1 MKLILAITIVFLASI
16 ASGYSQYLLH
26 GPYPEFNW
34 AKIEKDTT
42 IEKKLD
48 LIRKIIPNFYVDSSN
63 IRRMLVNY
71 SAKDE
76 YYEHNYE
83 PISEFHI
90 VDVNGDD
97 EMDLIYNGYDFVGA
111 ESPILG
117 VFVNHNDSLFLASK
131 LTGSLD
137 DVKFSN
143 NQISEFVISIS
154 NMFYPIQEQ
163 IKYFEISDSPMYF
176 PIDEELGA
184 YQEYMTERF
193 PYKCSKVEMIP
204 RYTIELKDVLNKTKV
219 FRAKNK
225 LMVSW
230 FPQIAP
236 DTIDTDFDLF
246 STLEPAIDSSNGT
259 YDTIYQINSPNISI
273 DYIMPNERGYIYSEK
288 TNNDKKYYFVRVLS
302 NANIESKPTYPVFIY
317 GWIPEDGIEIEE

>member
-1 MKLILAITIVFLASI
+1 MKLILVVTIVFLASI

-26 GPYPEFNW
+26 GSYPEFNW
-34 AKIEKDTT
+34 AKIEQDTT

-48 LIRKIIPNFYVDSSN
+48 LIQKVISNSFIDSSS
-63 IRRMLVNY
+63 IRWMRDNRY
-71 SAKDE
+71 TKDKYFE
-76 YYEHNYE
+76 YYNEA
-83 PISEFHI
+83 ISGFHI

-97 EMDLIYNGYDFVGA
+97 EMDLIYNGSEFGGA
-111 ESPILG
+111 ELPVLG
-117 VFVNHNDSLFLASK
+117 IFVNHGDSLSLGAK
-131 LTGSLD
+131 LIGSLD

-176 PIDEELGA
+176 PIDEEFGA
-184 YQEYMTERF
+184 YQEYMTEKF

-204 RYTIELKDVLNKTKV
+204 HYTIELKDVLNKTKM

-225 LMVSW
+225 LMLSW

-236 DTIDTDFDLF
+236 DTIDTDFELF

-273 DYIMPNERGYIYSEK
+273 DYIMPNERGYIYAEK
-288 TNNDKKYYFVRVLS
+288 INKDKKYYFVRVLS
-302 NANIESKPTYPVFIY
+302 NANIEYKSPYPVYIY
-317 GWIPEDGIEIEE
+317 GWIFEDGIEIEE

>member
-1 MKLILAITIVFLASI
+1 MKLILAVTIVFLASI
-16 ASGYSQYLLH
+16 TASYSQYLLH

-48 LIRKIIPNFYVDSSN
+48 LIRKMIPNFYIDSSR
-63 IRRMLVNY
+63 IRGMLDNRF
-71 SAKDE
+71 AKDQ
-76 YYEHNYE
+76 YYEHYYE
-83 PISEFHI
+83 ALSGFHI

-111 ESPILG
+111 ERPILG
-117 VFVNHNDSLFLASK
+117 VFVNHNDSLSLAAK
-131 LTGSLD
+131 LTGCLD

-143 NQISEFVISIS
+143 DQISEFVISIFD
-154 NMFYPIQEQ
+154 MFYPIQEQ
-163 IKYFEISDSPMYF
+163 IKYFEISDSPMFF

-184 YQEYMTERF
+184 YQEYMTEKF

-204 RYTIELKDVLNKTKV
+204 RYTIELSDLLNSTKMFRANNKTM
-219 FRAKNK
+219 
-225 LMVSW
+225 LSW

-259 YDTIYQINSPNISI
+259 YDSIYELNPPNISI
-273 DYIMPNERGYIYSEK
+273 DFIMPNERGYIYAEK
-288 TNNDKKYYFVRVLS
+288 INNDKKYYFVRVLS
-302 NANIESKPTYPVFIY
+302 NANIESKPPYPVYIY